1 MSDLLQLK
9 EVLEEKINSAS
20 KVFISGHQDPDFDSL
35 ASSLGVDTLCKMLNK
50 ESYIILEEYNIQSNL
65 LRIKNDIETK
75 FNFIN
80 PKMINNKIDNNSLLI
95 MIDVNKEGLLPI
107 KEPHLFKNIVI
118 IDHHKTDKNTI
129 NADYKYIDLNSSS
142 TSEIITDI
150 LDKYNSSLFNKEV
163 SNLLLAGIVLD
174 TNRFSKNT
182 SSKTIDIVKNL
193 ISKGADINYV
203 NNLFLREFESD
214 KKISN
219 LVFYGTSFITFK
231 KETIQNK
238 KIAFVLNREKPKTV
252 YRKEEIAIAADKL
265 LKYKVDASFALGY
278 INNSTI
284 SISARSKSDIDVADI
299 MSDLETIQGG
309 GNKYSAGGKSN
320 KKDLFETEKEL
331 IKGVEKYL
339 KK

>member
-1 MSDLLQLK
+1 MKRLIELK
-9 EVLEEKINSAS
+9 KVLEEKINKSS
-20 KVFISGHQDPDFDSL
+20 KVFITGHQDPDFDSL
-35 ASSLGVDTLCKMLNK
+35 ASSLGVDTLCKILNK
-50 ESYIILEEYNIQSNL
+50 ESYIILEEYNIQPNL

-80 PKMINNKIDNNSLLI
+80 SKMINNKIDNNSLLI
-95 MIDVNKEGLLPI
+95 MIDVNKENLLPI
-107 KEPHLFKNIVI
+107 KEAHLFKNIVI
-118 IDHHKTDKNTI
+118 IDHHKTDKNTL
-129 NADYKYIDLNSSS
+129 NADHKYIDLNSSS

-163 SNLLLAGIVLD
+163 ANLLLAGIILD

-182 SSKTIDIVKNL
+182 SSKTIDTVKML
-193 ISKGADINYV
+193 INKGASMDYV

-219 LVFYGTSFITFK
+219 LVFYGTSFKTFQ
-231 KETIQNK
+231 KESFQNK
-238 KIAFVLNREKPKTV
+238 NIAFTLNRENPKTI

-265 LKYKVDASFALGY
+265 LKYEVDASFVLGY

-284 SISARSKSDIDVADI
+284 SISARSKSDIDVADV
-299 MSDLETIQGG
+299 MSSLDTIQGG
-309 GNKYSAGGKSN
+309 GNKYSAGGRTSN
-320 KKDLFETEKEL
+320 KDLFETEKE
-331 IKGVEKYL
+331 IISGIQKYL